1 MKLEITKASEV
12 KVKSVEWLWYP
23 YIPYGKV
30 TVIQGEAGDGKSTFI
45 LKLAAM
51 LTRGEPM
58 PFTDGEGAEPVSVI
72 YQSTEDDADDTIVPP
87 LSCGW
92 RRYRQAAV
100 HQRKGTVSE
109 LLGRAAAGSDKAD
122 GSEAHYPRSPFR
134 IYRGDNLDQFRKR
147 SPQAVP
153 SAH

>member
-1 MKLEITKASEV
+1 MKLEITRASEV

-58 PFTDGEGAEPVSVI
+58 PFTDGAGTEPAAEMPCLFNRK
-72 YQSTEDDADDTIVPP
+72 AAWRFPP
-87 LSCGW
+87 
-92 RRYRQAAV
+92 
-100 HQRKGTVSE
+100 
-109 LLGRAAAGSDKAD
+109 
-122 GSEAHYPRSPFR
+122 
-134 IYRGDNLDQFRKR
+134 
-147 SPQAVP
+147 
-153 SAH
+153 